1 MESFAGNGQQTIV
14 KATKEVNDSLQK
26 GWQVCFF
33 GEKKFLTVIDG
44 NVIDLGYGK

>member
-26 GWQVCFF
+26 GWQVRFF
-33 GEKKFLTVIDG
+33 WEKKFSTITDG
-44 NVIDLGYGK
+44 NVMDLGYGK